1 MHNLIIPAILVHTKK
16 EFRERLRVIEGL
28 VDIVQIDVMD
38 GEFVP
43 NTTWC
48 DFQFLRT
55 LNTPLHFEL
64 HLMVNDP
71 ARYIEEAKQISTIQ
85 RIIWHIETSVD
96 HAKLIQQCHAQ
107 GCEAGLAINPQT
119 SIEQL
124 APFAHQLDEILIMGV
139 EPGWSAQQLIP
150 TSIEKAKQIRITW
163 PHIPLGFDGGVDL
176 HTLPSLKDAGITRMC
191 AASSIFKADYPRLAL
206 TQLEQK

>member
-1 MHNLIIPAILVHTKK
+1 MHNLIIPAILVKTEK
-16 EFRERLRVIEGL
+16 EFRERLRMIEGL

-38 GEFVP
+38 GLFVP

-48 DFQFLRT
+48 DFSILRT
-55 LNTPLHFEL
+55 LNTPVHFEL

-71 ARYIEEAKQISTIQ
+71 ECFIENAKNISAIQ
-85 RIIWHIETSVD
+85 RIIWHIETGAL

-107 GCEAGLAINPQT
+107 GYEAGLAINPKT
-119 SIEQL
+119 PIEQL
-124 APFAHQLDEILIMGV
+124 APYAQQLDEILIMGV

-150 TSIEKAKQIRITW
+150 STIEKVQQIRSIW

-176 HTLPSLKDAGITRMC
+176 QTLPLLKQAGITRMY
-191 AASSIFKADYPRLAL
+191 AASSIFKADYPRIAL
-206 TQLEQK
+206 TQLEQI